1 MMQILDFVWVL
12 IISVS
17 LFVVLFLLVPY
28 VKSKTTKA
36 QREDIISVAGTFV
49 KAAEQLIKG
58 TKMGS
63 ERYRQVVE
71 WFKDIGFDLEDTKTK
86 SMVDAA
92 IEKSVFDFINK

>member
-1 MMQILDFVWVL
+1 MEIIDL
-12 IISVS
+12 IFAFIIVAVFMIVS
-17 LFVVLFLLVPY
+17 FFLVPY
-28 VKSKTTKA
+28 IKSKTTKA

-63 ERYRQVVE
+63 ERYRRVIE
-71 WFKDIGFDLEDTKTK
+71 WFKDIGFDLDDIKTK
-86 SMVDAA
+86 SMIDAA